1 MRKRQ
6 SGMTFIG
13 LLLIL
18 IPIGILVYAGIRL
31 TPIYLNYY
39 RVVQSMGQLAKE
51 EKDNPQV
58 SQDTLRGSLARRFD
72 VQYVD
77 HPSAQEMQ
85 FHRDDGVWVVTADY
99 EDIAPLF
106 GNVSLLMQFH
116 HEVRLQ

>member
-18 IPIGILVYAGIRL
+18 VPIGILVYAGIRL

-39 RVVQSMGQLAKE
+39 RVVQAVTQVATE
-51 EKDNPQV
+51 NKDNPQV
-58 SQDTLRGSLARRFD
+58 TQDVMRNSLARRFD
-72 VQYVD
+72 VQYIE
-77 HPSAQEMQ
+77 HPTTQEIQ
-85 FHRDDGVWVVTADY
+85 FRRDDGVWTINADY

-116 HEVRLQ
+116 KEVKLQ

>member
-18 IPIGILVYAGIRL
+18 VPIGILVYAGIRIA
-31 TPIYLNYY
+31 PIYLNYY
-39 RVVQSMGQLAKE
+39 RVVQAMAQMAKE
-51 EKDNPQV
+51 EKDNPQATQE
-58 SQDTLRGSLARRFD
+58 SLRSSLSRRFD
-72 VQYVD
+72 VEYVE
-77 HPSAQEMQ
+77 HPSPQEMQ
-85 FHRDDGVWVVTADY
+85 FHREDGAWIVIADY

-116 HEVRLQ
+116 HEVKLQ

>member
-18 IPIGILVYAGIRL
+18 IPIGILVYAGIRI
-31 TPIYLNYY
+31 TPVYLNYY
-39 RVVQSMGQLAKE
+39 RVVQSMGQMAKE
-51 EKDNPQV
+51 EKDNPQAT
-58 SQDTLRGSLARRFD
+58 QETLRNSISRRFD
-72 VQYVD
+72 VEYVE
-77 HPSAQEMQ
+77 HPSPQEIQ
-85 FHRDDGVWVVTADY
+85 FHRDDGTWVVIADY

-116 HEVRLQ
+116 HEVKLQ